1 MQVNSHA
8 TFSNLVQVVEYWTQ
22 QHPDHAA
29 LLAPSRPTLT
39 YSAFFTQ
46 LTTLGQSFQR
56 LGLGQLARVAILA
69 PNSPELALA
78 FLGSA
83 SYATSA
89 PLNPAYQKDELAFYL
104 DDLEASAL
112 LVASTLKTPARDVA
126 HARGIPI
133 LELCSEAE
141 QAAGCFSIEGKTGRS
156 PVSTPSRQSD
166 DIALILHTSGTT
178 ARPKQVPLT
187 HGNLCAS
194 ITHLHR
200 SLALTPQDC
209 CLNLMPLFHIHGLV
223 GALLASLG
231 SGGSVVCPPGFSPTE
246 VFGWLQAFRPTWFT
260 AVPTIHQAILAQVQT
275 ASQPIPANTL
285 RFIRSS
291 SASLAPTIMADL
303 EKRFGVP
310 VIEAYGMTEAAHQM
324 ASNPLPPN
332 IRKPG
337 SVGLPAGPEIQIVS
351 EAEDPLSI
359 GQIGEVVI
367 RGPNVMTGYS
377 HNPMANEQAFTQG
390 WFRTGD
396 QGYVDADGYLFLTG
410 RIKEQINRGGE
421 KIAPLE
427 IDQVLLQHSSIQQA
441 VTFAMPHST
450 LGEEV
455 AAAVVLRKDA
465 RLTEQ
470 GLRHWLQDRLA
481 HFKTPKKLFFLPDI
495 PKGPTGKIQRRVLAE
510 QLLGSL
516 APSAKGHS
524 EKLENLLVSLFQ
536 RHLEIEQ
543 IGKDDNFFM
552 LGGDSIRATQIANR
566 IQNLTPSLTI
576 DAVTIFE
583 HPTVAELHAYILANV
598 GPKTLIDFFTS
609 LEEQKNPVP

>member
-1 MQVNSHA
+1 MQDLSHS
-8 TFSNLVQVVEYWTQ
+8 TFDNLLQAIEYWAQ
-22 QHPDHAA
+22 QHSDQAA
-29 LLAPSRPTLT
+29 LLAPNRPTLT
-39 YSAFFTQ
+39 HAELWSQ

-56 LGLGQLARVAILA
+56 LGLGQSARVAILA

-78 FLGSA
+78 FLASA

-89 PLNPAYQKDELAFYL
+89 PLNPAYQKDELSFFL

-112 LVASTLKTPARDVA
+112 LVSSTLNTPARDVA

-133 LELCSEAE
+133 LELCSQTE

-166 DIALILHTSGTT
+166 EIALILYTSGTT

-187 HGNLCAS
+187 QRNLCAS

-231 SGGSVVCPPGFSPTE
+231 SGGSMVCPPGFSPTE
-246 VFGWLQAFRPTWFT
+246 VFGWMQVFQPTWYT
-260 AVPTIHQAILAQVQT
+260 AVPTIHQAILAQAQT
-275 ASQPIPANTL
+275 ASQPIPAHTL

-291 SASLAPTIMADL
+291 SASLAPTIMANL
-303 EKRFGVP
+303 EQRFGVP

-324 ASNPLPPN
+324 ASNPLPPA

-337 SVGLPAGPEIQIVS
+337 SVGLPAGPEIKIFS
-351 EAEDPLSI
+351 ETGETLPI

-367 RGPNVMTGYS
+367 RGPNVMSGYS
-377 HNPMANEQAFTQG
+377 QSPAANEQAFLNG

-396 QGYVDADGYLFLTG
+396 QGYLDTEGYLFLTG
-410 RIKEQINRGGE
+410 RLKEQINRGGE

-427 IDQVLLQHSSIQQA
+427 IDQVLLQHPNLQQA
-441 VTFAMPHST
+441 VTFAIPHPT

-455 AAAVVLRKDA
+455 AAAVVLKHGT

-470 GLRHWLQDRLA
+470 ELRRWLASRLA
-481 HFKTPKKLFFLPDI
+481 QFKVPKKTFFVEDI
-495 PKGPTGKIQRRVLAE
+495 PKGPTGKIQRRTLGE
-510 QLLGSL
+510 QLMGPPVSS
-516 APSAKGHS
+516 PRETS
-524 EKLENLLVSLFQ
+524 EKLEQFLVALYQGHFGCDN
-536 RHLEIEQ
+536 IEKN
-543 IGKDDNFFM
+543 GNFFM
-552 LGGDSIRATQIANR
+552 LGGDSIQATQIAN
-566 IQNLTPSLTI
+566 QLHGLTESIPF

-583 HPTVAELHAYILANV
+583 NPSVSELHEYILANV
-598 GPKTLIDFFTS
+598 EPKALIDFLKS
-609 LEEQKNPVP
+609 P

>member
-1 MQVNSHA
+1 
-8 TFSNLVQVVEYWTQ
+8 
-22 QHPDHAA
+22 
-29 LLAPSRPTLT
+29 
-39 YSAFFTQ
+39 
-46 LTTLGQSFQR
+46 
-56 LGLGQLARVAILA
+56 VAILA

-104 DDLEASAL
+104 GDLEASAL

-141 QAAGCFSIEGKTGRS
+141 QTAGCFSIEGKTGRS

-187 HGNLCAS
+187 QGNLCAS
-194 ITHLHR
+194 ITHLYR

-246 VFGWLQAFRPTWFT
+246 VFGWMQAFRPTWYT
-260 AVPTIHQAILAQVQT
+260 AVPTIHQAILAQGQT
-275 ASQPIPANTL
+275 TSQPIPTNTL

-303 EKRFGVP
+303 EQCFGVP

-324 ASNPLPPN
+324 ASNPLPPGV
-332 IRKPG
+332 RKPG
-337 SVGLPAGPEIQIVS
+337 SVGLSAGPEIQIVS
-351 EAEDPLSI
+351 ESGDPLPT

-377 HNPMANEQAFTQG
+377 HNPTANEQAFTNG

-396 QGYVDADGYLFLTG
+396 QGYLDAEGYLFLTG

-427 IDQVLLQHSSIQQA
+427 IDQVLLQHSRIQQA
-441 VTFAMPHST
+441 VTFAMPHPT

-455 AAAVVLRKDA
+455 AAAVVLGKDA

-470 GLRHWLQDRLA
+470 ELRHWLQERLA
-481 HFKTPKKLFFLPDI
+481 HYKMPKKVFFLVDI

-510 QLLGSL
+510 QLSGSL
-516 APSAKGHS
+516 ASSTKGPS
-524 EKLENLLVSLFQ
+524 EKLEDFLLSLYQ
-536 RHLEIEQ
+536 RHLEIDQ
-543 IGKDDNFFM
+543 IGKDDNFFV
-552 LGGDSIRATQIANR
+552 LGGDSIRAMQIANR
-566 IQNLTPSLTI
+566 LQNLTPSLSI

-583 HPTVAELHAYILANV
+583 HPTVAELHQFLITNLDRI
-598 GPKTLIDFFTS
+598 TLTDCCQA
-609 LEEQKNPVP
+609 L

>member
-1 MQVNSHA
+1 MQEMSLP
-8 TFSNLVQVVEYWTQ
+8 TFNNLAQIFEHWAQ
-22 QHPDHAA
+22 KKPEQAA
-29 LLAPSRPTLT
+29 LRAPNRPSLT
-39 YSAFFTQ
+39 HAELLKQ
-46 LTTLGQSFQR
+46 LSSLRDRLQV
-56 LGLGQLARVAILA
+56 LGLGPSARIAVLS
-69 PNSPELALA
+69 PNGPELALA

-83 SYATSA
+83 TYAACA
-89 PLNPAYQKDELAFYL
+89 PLNPAYQKDELEFYL
-104 DDLEASAL
+104 DDLDASAL
-112 LVASTLKTPARDVA
+112 LITSTFQSPAREVA
-126 HARGIPI
+126 HARGIPV
-133 LELCSEAE
+133 LELHSQTK
-141 QAAGCFSIEGKTGRS
+141 QAAGCFSIEGKTGLS

-166 DIALILHTSGTT
+166 DTALILHTSGTT

-187 HGNLCAS
+187 QGNLCAS
-194 ITHLHR
+194 ITHLYR
-200 SLALTPQDC
+200 SLALTPLDC

-246 VFGWLQAFRPTWFT
+246 VFGWMQAFQPTWYT

-275 ASQPIPANTL
+275 TSQPIPTNTL

-303 EKRFGVP
+303 EQNFGVP

-324 ASNPLPPN
+324 ASNPLPPGV
-332 IRKPG
+332 RKPG

-351 EAEDPLSI
+351 EAGDPQPT

-377 HNPMANEQAFTQG
+377 HNPTANDQAFTER

-396 QGYVDADGYLFLTG
+396 QGYLDAEGYLFLTG

-441 VTFAMPHST
+441 VTFAMPHPT

-455 AAAVVLRKDA
+455 AAAVVLGKDA

-470 GLRHWLQDRLA
+470 ELRHWLQERLA
-481 HFKTPKKLFFLPDI
+481 HFKMPKKVFFLVDI
-495 PKGPTGKIQRRVLAE
+495 PKGPTGKIQRRALAE
-510 QLLGSL
+510 QLSGSL
-516 APSAKGHS
+516 ASSTKGPS
-524 EKLENLLVSLFQ
+524 EQLEDFLLSLYQ
-536 RHLEIEQ
+536 RHLEIKQ
-543 IGKDDNFFM
+543 IGKDDNFFV
-552 LGGDSIRATQIANR
+552 LGGDSIRAMQIANR
-566 IQNLTPSLTI
+566 LQNLTPSLSI

-583 HPTVAELHAYILANV
+583 HPTVSELHQFFIANLDELAL
-598 GPKTLIDFFTS
+598 TDCCQS
-609 LEEQKNPVP
+609 L

>member
-1 MQVNSHA
+1 MQSISHV
-8 TFSNLVQVVEYWTQ
+8 TFSNLVQVVEYWAQ
-22 QHPDHAA
+22 QHPAQAA

-39 YSAFFTQ
+39 HAELWSQ

-56 LGLGQLARVAILA
+56 LGFGQSARVAILA
-69 PNSPELALA
+69 PNGPELALA
-78 FLGSA
+78 FLGTA
-83 SYATSA
+83 TYAISA

-126 HARGIPI
+126 YARGIPI

-141 QAAGCFSIEGKTGRS
+141 QPAGCFSIEGKTGRS
-156 PVSTPSRQSD
+156 PLSTPPRQSD

-187 HGNLCAS
+187 QGNLCAS

-200 SLALTPQDC
+200 SLSLTPQDC

-223 GALLASLG
+223 GALLGSLG
-231 SGGSVVCPPGFSPTE
+231 SGGSMVCPPGFSPTE
-246 VFGWLQAFRPTWFT
+246 VFGWIQVFQPTWYT

-275 ASQPIPANTL
+275 TSQPIPTNTL

-291 SASLAPTIMADL
+291 SASLAPTIMANL
-303 EKRFGVP
+303 EQSFGVP

-337 SVGLPAGPEIQIVS
+337 SVGLPAGPKIQIVS
-351 EAEDPLSI
+351 ETGDSLLT
-359 GQIGEVVI
+359 GQSGEVVI

-377 HNPMANEQAFTQG
+377 RNPTANDQAFTNG

-396 QGYVDADGYLFLTG
+396 QGYLDEEGYLFLTG

-427 IDQVLLQHSSIQQA
+427 IDQVLLQHSSIHQA

-455 AAAVVLRKDA
+455 AAAVVLGKDA

-470 GLRHWLQDRLA
+470 ELRHWLQERLA
-481 HFKTPKKLFFLPDI
+481 HFKMPKKVFFLVDI

-516 APSAKGHS
+516 TSSSKGPS
-524 EKLENLLVSLFQ
+524 EKLEDFLLSLYQ
-536 RHLEIEQ
+536 RHLEIKQ
-543 IGKDDNFFM
+543 IGKDDNFFV
-552 LGGDSIRATQIANR
+552 LGGDSIRAMQIANR
-566 IQNLTPSLTI
+566 LQNLTPSLSI

-583 HPTVAELHAYILANV
+583 HPTVSELHQFFIANLGQLAL
-598 GPKTLIDFFTS
+598 TDCCQS
-609 LEEQKNPVP
+609 L